1 MIKSIVQNCEDIVH
15 VDAISANGP
24 HVSIPESKP
33 PLTGR
38 WNGEH
43 SSTKTITE
51 IYASTRPYPTW
62 WSDLDQSRV
71 LRRRKSQGDTVL
83 ERNIC
88 FVDTP
93 GYGKESSSPTEIID
107 AIVDY
112 VETLLLRTTS
122 MEHMI
127 DEEVI
132 NLLGGDGGPQVDVV
146 FLLLSHSMWTGR

>member
-1 MIKSIVQNCEDIVH
+1 MDP
-15 VDAISANGP
+15 ISANGP
-24 HVSIPESKP
+24 YISIPESKP
-33 PLTGR
+33 PLMGR

-51 IYASTRPYPTW
+51 VYASTRPYPNW

-93 GYGKESSSPTEIID
+93 GYGKGSSSSSSSSSSSIGVID

-112 VETLLLRTTS
+112 VETQLLRTTS

-132 NLLGGDGGPQVDVV
+132 NLLSGDGGPQVDVV
-146 FLLLSHSMWTGR
+146 FLLLSHST